1 MLAPRRAGWRTS
13 HLAIDDVVTWGTEM
27 PPELPQGGPFD
38 QGTAQQEAGA
48 GGGRPRGRRLAGG
61 GPGGLTKGFR
71 EQPSRVGRCQR
82 AR

>member
-48 GGGRPRGRRLAGG
+48 GGGRPG
-61 GPGGLTKGFR
+61 
-71 EQPSRVGRCQR
+71 V
-82 AR
+82 